1 MSSLVF
7 HRADR
12 RDDSPSARPLLDRVR
27 PMNRPLRPHRGL
39 TILEVLIAMGIALFG
54 LIAVMAIV
62 PYAARQAQDGLEM
75 EVTSQVGQRALGDV
89 AVYDLVNPQRWITTA
104 GPLPQTAGFFNSFP
118 HFIEP
123 AGNPPYDPNPALR
136 FHHDEAVLIDPLFYG
151 VNPVVSHF
159 PYCYA
164 PQGFIEDGSG
174 VAIPFRDPLV
184 IGGLLP
190 SFTHHLDSN
199 GDPYESI
206 APFVRRV
213 GLANPGATIP
223 SLLPTAAA
231 RAIFETSDDVVIRPL
246 NQVEVDNAA
255 ALGQGGLEK
264 FTRLEYFEGID
275 PTLAAPNN
283 VVGIRE
289 FSEGSTSWLAMVA
302 PENDDR
308 TLWKLYIIVVK
319 DRDPTF
325 SINATNER
333 VARIR
338 GTLRYPADHGF
349 LGGGIKGGTVRLES
363 WGSTNA
369 LVSAAVDPTTAM
381 LKDIAIEP
389 NQWVLLSRFDQFPG
403 QTPAARRR
411 YQWYRVTDVGNEIF
425 PSPADTRAA
434 GGVPAPVPSRFV
446 TLTGPDWDPGPDAL
460 VFVMN
465 GVEAIYER
473 TIRLPAG
480 SFRTPQPSP

>member
-1 MSSLVF
+1 MRSLAPLGSA
-7 HRADR
+7 RP
-12 RDDSPSARPLLDRVR
+12 DDSLFARPLLDRVR
-27 PMNRPLRPHRGL
+27 PMNRRHRPHRGL

-89 AVYDLVNPQRWITTA
+89 AVYDLVNPQRWFTFA
-104 GPLPQTAGFFNSFP
+104 GPAPQIPGPFNSFP
-118 HFIEP
+118 HYIEP
-123 AGNPPYDPNPALR
+123 GGNPPYDPNPALR
-136 FHHDEAVLIDPLFYG
+136 FHHDEAVLIDPMFFG
-151 VNPVVSHF
+151 NGVSHF

-164 PQGFIEDGSG
+164 PNSFVEDGSG
-174 VAIPFRDPLV
+174 VTIPFRDPLV
-184 IGGLLP
+184 VGGLLP

-199 GDPYESI
+199 GDPYECI
-206 APFVRRV
+206 APYVRRV
-213 GLANPGATIP
+213 SVSNPLTGLP
-223 SLLPTAAA
+223 LPNAAA
-231 RAIFETSDDVVIRPL
+231 RAIFETSDDVIIRPL
-246 NQVEVDNAA
+246 TQVEVDNAA

-333 VARIR
+333 VARVR
-338 GTLRYPADHGF
+338 GRLRYPADHGF
-349 LGGGIKGGTVRLES
+349 LGGGIKGGTVRLEA

-369 LVSAAVDPTTAM
+369 LVSAAVDPATAM
-381 LKDIAIEP
+381 QKDIAIEP